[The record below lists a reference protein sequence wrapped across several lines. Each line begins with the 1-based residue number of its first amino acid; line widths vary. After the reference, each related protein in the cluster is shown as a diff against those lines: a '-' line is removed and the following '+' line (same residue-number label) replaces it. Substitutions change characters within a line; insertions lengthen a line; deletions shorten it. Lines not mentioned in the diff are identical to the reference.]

1 MMLSSQVPL
10 RDPLRPPSLRLHAQP
25 LVMQQHLIVGDLL
38 YVLGGFDGQY
48 VRLHNRSLLDA
59 HLLQRLQDS
68 CRIIDPPAR
77 PLSRTEASSHI
88 LHAERSPVGG
98 AAATLP
104 HVHRL
109 FTWRID
115 PSLNASLAALVAQIL
130 PMAEYY
136 TVIQAFVH
144 EYRQPR
150 AGVVNQALCSAIDE
164 LLQDYYTLL
173 AQLEHLHRTATE
185 ASPLTLHKLLFYL
198 RASSSV
204 FERLAL
210 LVASIHGH
218 TEHDFLRSCRDEYIQ
233 YTNERRLE
241 LASGQQLMEG
251 HGGPDWRQRSETIR
265 NEKKYFAALPDDDP
279 HTLPRASTNAT
290 VAVGSNG
297 PMPCRGGRTLK
308 VISRE
313 LLQNNGD
320 PNAKR
325 LYRFLLSRAGQ
336 PFFAMLQVWLQR
348 GEVQDNYDEF
358 MLMAR
363 PGTPP
368 ASQPVRSPNAQRGLD
383 SLDAST
389 EHAVPTASG
398 HELEATHLVRLDMT
412 PTFLRPICKKIVL
425 TGMYL
430 NIIRACKTHS
440 SQVVPSSQLLPT
452 DMDVDVLPDDVDAP
466 LLPANDDHDGRLL
479 AEESFIDRGVL
490 EDGVDSVQASL
501 LDPVAEAMDGQVYT
515 LQIDNA
521 YSYANRTLLWML
533 TDQTQ
538 LLPRLRALKHFFFL
552 DQSDFL
558 WHFFDMALE
567 DLRRPYYEVPL
578 LTLQSQMDSALLHSA
593 STGPSDPYRE
603 DVKVRLC
610 DQRLLDVVQAMAVA
624 TFIPPSAR
632 VVADQASRDETSG
645 MTLPLDSD
653 SDGTCI
659 MGPPAMGKER
669 AHSTDPSGAGGR
681 DRASSMAASTV
692 QRPASAL
699 SRSASSS
706 VASSG
711 SGPMTGLEGLVLDFD
726 AQFPASIVISPE
738 AIHQYQI
745 IFRYLLQLKYTEYR
759 LCQVWTNYRAPMARG
774 HTRLSSVHHRIWFL
788 NNCML
793 NCVRQ
798 LVYYTCWE
806 VLEAQWQSLETRL
819 ASKLM
824 TIDELIGAHGAMLE
838 QCLVQSLLMVP
849 KLMRVVI
856 KLLQRCNSFALFA
869 NNFLK
874 TQSLYSTATP
884 AKSVSHLSDPTIAA
898 ATATLERTGVW
909 NASLERESPG
919 PTNLLSQ
926 QEQTLHK
933 MERGFHSSIENL
945 LDALKHY
952 SDKSTLFTGLATRL
966 DLNNYYASL

>member
-1 MMLSSQVPL
+1 MLSSQAHL
-10 RDPLRPPSLRLHAQP
+10 RDALRPSAQRLHSQP
-25 LVMQQHLIVGDLL
+25 LAMQQHLIVGDLL

-48 VRLHNRSLLDA
+48 VRLHNRSLLEA

-68 CRIIDPPAR
+68 CQTNEPPER
-77 PLSRTEASSHI
+77 PLSRTEASDLVSR
-88 LHAERSPVGG
+88 AERSPTG
-98 AAATLP
+98 AAATTLP
-104 HVHRL
+104 QVHRM

-115 PSLNASLAALVAQIL
+115 PSLNASLASLLAQIL

-136 TVIQAFVH
+136 AIVHAFVH

-173 AQLEHLHRTATE
+173 AQMEHLHRTATE

-198 RASSSV
+198 RASFNV

-210 LVASIHGH
+210 LVASIHSH
-218 TEHDFLRSCRDEYIQ
+218 TEQGFLRSCRDEYTH

-241 LASGQQLMEG
+241 LASAQQPVDS

-265 NEKKYFAALPDDDP
+265 SEKKYFAALPDNDP
-279 HTLPRASTNAT
+279 QASSHASTNGAG
-290 VAVGSNG
+290 AVGPDG

-313 LLQNNGD
+313 LLQSNGD
-320 PNAKR
+320 PSAKR

-336 PFFAMLQVWLQR
+336 PFFSMLQVWLQR
-348 GEVQDNYDEF
+348 GEVQDDYDEF
-358 MLMAR
+358 MLAAR
-363 PGTPP
+363 PGTTLF
-368 ASQPVRSPNAQRGLD
+368 SQPARLPNAQRGLD
-383 SLDAST
+383 FLDTSI
-389 EHAVPTASG
+389 EPVMPTASG
-398 HELEATHLVRLDMT
+398 HELETTHLVRLDMT
-412 PTFLRPICKKIVL
+412 PTFLRPICKKILL

-430 NIIRACKTHS
+430 NIIRACKTRSTQVLS
-440 SQVVPSSQLLPT
+440 SNHLLPT
-452 DMDVDVLPDDVDAP
+452 DMEVDVLADDVDGS
-466 LLPANDDHDGRLL
+466 LLPANGDHDGRLL

-490 EDGVDSVQASL
+490 EDGVGTVQAGP

-593 STGPSDPYRE
+593 STGASDPYRE

-610 DQRLLDVVQAMAVA
+610 DQRLLDVVQTMAVA

-632 VVADQASRDETSG
+632 SATDQASRDDTSG
-645 MTLPLDSD
+645 TAMPLDSD
-653 SDGTCI
+653 SDGTCM
-659 MGPPAMGKER
+659 MGPPIMGKER
-669 AHSTDPSGAGGR
+669 AHSTDPSGFGGR
-681 DRASSMAASTV
+681 DRASSMAASSV
-692 QRPASAL
+692 PRPASAL

-706 VASSG
+706 VASTG
-711 SGPMTGLEGLVLDFD
+711 SGPMTGLEALVLDFD
-726 AQFPASIVISPE
+726 AQFPASIVISLE

-774 HTRLSSVHHRIWFL
+774 QTRLSSLHHRIWFL

-806 VLEAQWQSLETRL
+806 VLEAQWQSLESRL
-819 ASKLM
+819 ASKMM

-884 AKSVSHLSDPTIAA
+884 TEPLPPSSDPTVAT
-898 ATATLERTGVW
+898 ATATLGRAGVW
-909 NASLERESPG
+909 AVSLEREPTG
-919 PTNLLSQ
+919 PTNLLCQ
-926 QEQTLHK
+926 QEQTLLK